1 MEIILPQTG
10 DVALERG
17 HCAWPRM
24 RGQARSSAPP
34 PPPLPST
41 STSTPAGCAFF
52 VLIPYLSISSPLV
65 PLGCSG
71 GQGVREGGGLAFMR
85 RKLQRLFSAWIAGLA
100 AAENECRE

>member
-41 STSTPAGCAFF
+41 STSTPAGCAFLSLF
-52 VLIPYLSISSPLV
+52 RIYLFLLRLYRWDV
-65 PLGCSG
+65 AG
-71 GQGVREGGGLAFMR
+71 GRG
-85 RKLQRLFSAWIAGLA
+85 
-100 AAENECRE
+100 